1 MSGSTSAWSVLSV
14 IAVLFFVVAGWQFA
28 AVEGASQTQQV
39 ADEEHEIRINETVS
53 LEADGVNYTVTNVY
67 VPNASDTYTEGVDYT
82 YDEWA
87 GTVTW
92 LNSSN
97 TQTDAGDQAEVTYN
111 ASQQDDTTAE
121 WAELT
126 SLWPFLIGAL
136 LFLVVGAWVRDLIN
150 SSWGA

>member
-1 MSGSTSAWSVLSV
+1 
-14 IAVLFFVVAGWQFA
+14 
-28 AVEGASQTQQV
+28 
-39 ADEEHEIRINETVS
+39 
-53 LEADGVNYTVTNVY
+53 
-67 VPNASDTYTEGVDYT
+67 
-82 YDEWA
+82 
-87 GTVTW
+87 VTW